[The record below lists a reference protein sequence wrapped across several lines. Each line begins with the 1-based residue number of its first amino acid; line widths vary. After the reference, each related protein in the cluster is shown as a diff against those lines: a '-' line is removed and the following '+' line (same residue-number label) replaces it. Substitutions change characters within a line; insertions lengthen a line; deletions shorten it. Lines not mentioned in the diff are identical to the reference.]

1 MFSKSQ
7 NSAMFVTSWLAIAQ
21 MLPKRLLAARIQ
33 ARTIAANGRAAGQE
47 RFSGSPG
54 APALHSEFRRY
65 RFAMKLP
72 ALSLLETRVLGVLV
86 EKQHTVPDTY
96 PLTLNA
102 LVAGCSQKTSRD
114 PVIEASEADVQAA
127 VDHLRQ
133 LSLVIE
139 SSGGRVMRYAQNVG
153 RVLSLPPES
162 VALLATLMLRGPQ
175 TPAEVRQNC
184 ERMHRFADVSS
195 VEAYLDQ
202 LADRS
207 AGALVAELPRAAGSR
222 ENRWM
227 HLLSGPPSAP
237 AQGEAVR
244 QDDAVVGAGELA
256 ALKRNVDELAREV
269 HDIKSALARVMQ
281 ELGIT
286 R

>member
-1 MFSKSQ
+1 MD
-7 NSAMFVTSWLAIAQ
+7 
-21 MLPKRLLAARIQ
+21 
-33 ARTIAANGRAAGQE
+33 
-47 RFSGSPG
+47 
-54 APALHSEFRRY
+54 
-65 RFAMKLP
+65 LP

-86 EKQHTVPDTY
+86 EKQRTVPDTY

-102 LVAGCSQKTSRD
+102 LVSGCNQKTSRD

-133 LSLVIE
+133 LSLVVE

-175 TPAEVRQNC
+175 TPAEIRQNC
-184 ERMHRFADVSS
+184 ERLHRFADVSS

-202 LADRS
+202 LCERA
-207 AGALVAELPRAAGSR
+207 AGALVVELARAAGSR
-222 ENRWM
+222 ENRWA
-227 HLLSGPPSAP
+227 HLLSGAP
-237 AQGEAVR
+237 APQEHVQLGTSG
-244 QDDAVVGAGELA
+244 DAVALGEIA

-269 HDIKSALARVMQ
+269 ADIRTVLARVMQ